1 MNLAACLQAEQ
12 EYMKGVEKEK
22 SKMFPKLYK
31 MKKRQKAKRFNEAG
45 EEIESEEGEEEFEDE
60 DGSLVSE

>member
-1 MNLAACLQAEQ
+1 
-12 EYMKGVEKEK
+12 MKGVDKEK

-31 MKKRQKAKRFNEAG
+31 MKKRQKARRINDAG
-45 EEIESEEGEEEFEDE
+45 EEIESEGEEEFEDE